1 MLFTHLLG
9 QLWKRFRG
17 EDKPPAHLGASRDYN
32 VDMVPKVQQ
41 SYPMQIFLSS
51 PLLAQLMYA
60 EMHLGLHKYNTNDQP
75 HDRVLVLSWRERFVL
90 FVCDL
95 CEIFAD
101 LGIQRT
107 ENPLPNCLKKKKS
120 AKHSC

>member
-41 SYPMQIFLSS
+41 SYPMQIFLST
-51 PLLAQLMYA
+51 PLSAQLMYA

-75 HDRVLVLSWRERFVL
+75 HDRALVLSCQERFVL
-90 FVCDL
+90 FLFDL
-95 CEIFAD
+95 CVNF
-101 LGIQRT
+101 
-107 ENPLPNCLKKKKS
+107 
-120 AKHSC
+120 H